1 MYIKQSLTMP
11 CHEQT
16 NAHHTI
22 HATVDDYSKSTYLT
36 KPVIHKCDY
45 NVGASM
51 SALMCLYSYS
61 HWLVSFPQNKVI
73 RKVR

>member
-1 MYIKQSLTMP
+1 MYIKQSFTMP

-22 HATVDDYSKSTYLT
+22 HATVDDYSKSTYST

-45 NVGASM
+45 NIGACM
-51 SALMCLYSYS
+51 SVFISAYSYS
-61 HWLVSFPQNKVI
+61 HWLVSFPQDKVI